1 MNKRDLLELH
11 GGDRYNLNSIL
22 HLDEDI
28 DEETEAYINF
38 KVSEYYDVDTIKSY
52 SIGNKNSIN
61 IMSINAQSLFSKINI
76 YINNTFS
83 ILTKIPQ
90 FYYSYGLCSRMSL

>member
-1 MNKRDLLELH
+1 MDQLDHTTLGLIIGAIGTHLNLLELH
-11 GGDRYNLNSIL
+11 GGNRYNLNSIL

-61 IMSINAQSLFSKINI
+61 IMSINA
-76 YINNTFS
+76 
-83 ILTKIPQ
+83 
-90 FYYSYGLCSRMSL
+90 